1 MEFANKRSKAFKRDK
16 TRCRLNGT

>member
-1 MEFANKRSKAFKRDK
+1 MSVLLK